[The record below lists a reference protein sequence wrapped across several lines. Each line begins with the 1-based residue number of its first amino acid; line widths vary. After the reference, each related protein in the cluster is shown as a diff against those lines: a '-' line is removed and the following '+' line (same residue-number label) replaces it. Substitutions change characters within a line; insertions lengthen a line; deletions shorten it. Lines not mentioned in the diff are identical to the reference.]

1 MFPAS
6 EGYRYIVAESDL
18 DYITDLLSVANVSEL
33 NSSLGKAIMNIIS
46 EEAEVYFAGEKSLA
60 ETQELIQNR
69 VSLLV
74 SERS

>member
-1 MFPAS
+1 
-6 EGYRYIVAESDL
+6 
-18 DYITDLLSVANVSEL
+18 
-33 NSSLGKAIMNIIS
+33 MNIIS